1 MNPVPENPRRPL
13 LFEIYPGLVGRLPFT
28 PLVAAPTPVQLLE
41 RASRRLGREI
51 WVKRDD
57 LTSPVYGGNKPR
69 KLEFLLG
76 QALAQ
81 GKKFLVTTGGLGTNH
96 GLASAIFG
104 RQLGFQVLVLLYPQ
118 PVTAQVRQNLLLLSA
133 HGALTQ
139 IHGSLAATM
148 LDYYLWQK
156 ARKRGAF
163 FIPPGGSNPL
173 GTIGFV
179 EAGLEL
185 ARQVQRNELPRPAA
199 IFTAAGTCGTQA
211 GLILG
216 LKLAGLEIPVI
227 GVRTATG
234 LAANP
239 HQVVRLAGNTI
250 RLLRKTHPSLPA
262 VKLTRRDAPI
272 NQAQFGRGYGH
283 PTPTGRAALAL
294 LADTE
299 GLQLDLTYT
308 AKTFAGLIEHIG
320 AELDQGPL
328 LFWHTYNSVDLSQT
342 AAAQDPRSLPPA
354 LRRYF
359 EAEVN

>member
-1 MNPVPENPRRPL
+1 MNQTLESQRRPL
-13 LFEIYPGLVGRLPFT
+13 LFQAYPGLARRLPFT
-28 PLVAAPTPVQLLE
+28 PLVESPTPVQPLT
-41 RASRRLGREI
+41 AVSRRLGREI

-76 QALAQ
+76 QALARH
-81 GKKFLVTTGGLGTNH
+81 KKILVTTGGLGTNH
-96 GLASAIFG
+96 GLATAIFG
-104 RQLGFQVLVLLYPQ
+104 RQLGFKVAVLLYPQ
-118 PVTAQVRQNLLLLSA
+118 PVTPQVRQNLALLSA
-133 HGALTQ
+133 HGARPLA
-139 IHGSLAATM
+139 HGSLVTAM
-148 LDYYLWQK
+148 LDYYFWQK
-156 ARKRGAF
+156 LRRPGAF
-163 FIPPGGSNPL
+163 FIPPGGSSPL
-173 GTIGFV
+173 GTIGYV

-185 ARQVQRNELPRPAA
+185 AQQVQDQELPRPAA
-199 IFTAAGTCGTQA
+199 IFAAAGTCGTLA

-216 LKLAGLEIPVI
+216 LKLAGLETPVI
-227 GVRTATG
+227 GVRTAPG

-239 HQVVRLAGNTI
+239 LQVVRLAKNTLK
-250 RLLRKTHPSLPA
+250 LLRRADPTIPL
-262 VKLTRRDAPI
+262 VEFTRRDAPM
-272 NQAQFGRGYGH
+272 NRAQFGRGYGH

-294 LADTE
+294 LEETD

-342 AAAQDPRSLPPA
+342 AESVNPQDLPPA

-359 EAEVN
+359 EAN